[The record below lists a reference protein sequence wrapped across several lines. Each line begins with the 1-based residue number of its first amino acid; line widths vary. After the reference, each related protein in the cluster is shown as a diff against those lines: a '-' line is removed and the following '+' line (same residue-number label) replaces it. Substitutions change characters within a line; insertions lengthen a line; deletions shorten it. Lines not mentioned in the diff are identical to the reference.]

1 MPIKIPDQL
10 PAADLLRSEN
20 IFVMSE
26 SRAMHQ
32 DVRPLK
38 VVILNLMPKKIE
50 TENQLVRLLSNTPLQ
65 VDIELLRIDNRESR
79 HTPADHLNSFYRN
92 FDEIRERNFDGMII
106 TGAPLGLVSFEDVH
120 YWDSVLEI
128 IRWSRL
134 HVSSTLFLCWAA
146 QAGLKALYD
155 LPKRTRESKLSG
167 IYEHLTLVPNDPL
180 VRGFDD
186 SFFAP
191 HSRYA
196 DFPVEFVEANTD
208 LRVLAA
214 SEVAGGYLM
223 ASADRRQVYLT
234 GHPEYDSMTLAQEYH
249 RDVLAGLD
257 PALPEHYFPGDDPE
271 QTPRNRWRSHGNLL
285 FSNWLNY
292 YVYQITPYDL
302 SVMETKIDD

>member
-79 HTPADHLNSFYRN
+79 HTPADHLDSFYRS
-92 FDEIRERNFDGMII
+92 FDEIRDRNYDGMII
-106 TGAPLGLVSFEDVH
+106 TGAPLGLVSFEDVL
-120 YWDSVLEI
+120 YWDSVQEI
-128 IRWSRL
+128 IQWSRK

-146 QAGLKALYD
+146 QAGLKVLYD
-155 LPKRTRESKLSG
+155 LPKCTRDQKLSG
-167 IYEHLTLVPNDPL
+167 IYEQSTLLPNDPL

-186 SFFAP
+186 SFLAP
-191 HSRYA
+191 QSRYA
-196 DFPVEFVEANTD
+196 DFPVELIAHQTD
-208 LRVLAA
+208 LRILAA
-214 SEVAGGYLM
+214 SESAGAYLM
-223 ASADRRQVYLT
+223 ASPDRRQVYLT
-234 GHPEYDSMTLAQEYH
+234 GHPEYEALTLAQEYR
-249 RDVLAGLD
+249 RDLLAGLE
-257 PALPEHYFPGDDPE
+257 PALPENYFPDNDPE
-271 QTPRNRWRSHGNLL
+271 QSPRNRWRSHGNLL

-292 YVYQITPYDL
+292 YVYQITPFDL
-302 SVMETKIDD
+302 SVMETHIDE